1 MTHPTLKSGDKLV
14 LASHNA
20 GKLAE
25 FSAFM
30 AEFGITVLSAG
41 ELNLPEPEETAT
53 TFAGNAAIKALAA
66 AQAANLPAL
75 ADDSGL
81 CVSAL
86 GGAPGIYSAR
96 WAGPNKDFAAAMA
109 RIEEGIGQDER
120 AAWFVCVL
128 CLAYPDGRTLTFEGR
143 IDGQI
148 VWPPRG
154 SNGHGYDPIFQPE
167 HETRSFAEMT
177 DAQKNA
183 ISHRARAFAAFR
195 KACLD

>member
-25 FSAFM
+25 FSALM

-41 ELNLPEPEETAT
+41 DLNLPEPEETAT

-66 AQAANLPAL
+66 ANAANLPAL

-86 GGAPGIYSAR
+86 GGAPGVYSAR
-96 WAGPNKDFAAAMA
+96 WAGPNKDFNAAMA

-120 AAWFVCVL
+120 EAWFVCVL

-154 SNGHGYDPIFQPE
+154 TNGHGYDPIFEPE
-167 HETRSFAEMT
+167 NETRSFAEMT
-177 DAQKNA
+177 DTQKNA